1 MNYFNEELK
10 KESTQ
15 YFILDTGKQLHRDK
29 DFDFHT
35 WNKHSYNLVNDGD
48 LFIYR
53 KTQKASPN
61 NKFYFYGAGKIEKI
75 IEANNSKI
83 LGHREGDLVGD
94 ISKPVKFSKPIY
106 QDEINPKNLHDRRKN
121 KDDSWQYFF
130 DQYGMNKIPK
140 KDFLFLLEKG
150 FGKKKN
156 IVKEENNLKIK
167 VHQKVQA
174 GDHRVPDSQ
183 ATVKTRSKYQ
193 RIFRED
199 HILPNYDYTCAVTGI
214 KTMSLLTAAHILK
227 WSEYEDERMNPQNG
241 ICLSKLVDKCFEDGL
256 ITIDKNYKIKISP
269 EVKNDEVLYKELKKY
284 QNRKIKLPRMKE
296 LQPNKDFLQIHSESF
311 MDKK

>member
-1 MNYFNEELK
+1 MNYFSKELRK
-10 KESTQ
+10 QSTQ
-15 YFILDTGKQLHRDK
+15 YFVLDTGKYPHRDK

-35 WNKHSYNLVNDGD
+35 WNKHKNNQIKDGD

-53 KTQKASPN
+53 KTRSASLY

-75 IEANNSKI
+75 IEVNSSKQT
-83 LGHREGDLVGD
+83 GHRKGDLVGD

-106 QDEINPKNLHDRRKN
+106 QDEITPKDLHDRRKN
-121 KDDSWQYFF
+121 KIASWQYFF
-130 DQYGMNKIPK
+130 DQYGINKIPK
-140 KDFLFLLEKG
+140 EDFLFLLEKG

-167 VHQKVQA
+167 VHQKIQD
-174 GDHRVPDSQ
+174 GNYRVKNSE
-183 ATVKTRSKYQ
+183 ANVKTRGKWQ

-214 KTMSLLTAAHILK
+214 KTPSLLTAAHILK
-227 WSEYEDERMNPQNG
+227 WSEYEDERVNPQNG

-256 ITIDKNYKIKISP
+256 ITIDKNFKIKISS
-269 EVKNDEVLYKELKKY
+269 EVKK
-284 QNRKIKLPRMKE
+284 R
-296 LQPNKDFLQIHSESF
+296 
-311 MDKK
+311 